1 MLKVKKFMIILIIS
15 IFPSFSSEEW
25 NGKIYKENGITVV
38 ESKGKGI
45 WGEDIEKKV
54 LFSDTLSL
62 GLEEGDEKLIF
73 GDELEIAVDSEENI
87 YILDSRNFRVLK
99 FDKNGKFLWKIGRK
113 GQGPGELERPYK
125 IKITSKNN
133 FAVLDY
139 HFKIHFFTS
148 DGKYLST
155 LKSKKIIH
163 NIEFLNDGRMLVC
176 LFTAVKLGYTAEFW
190 SEDGKFLSDFP
201 EKYFFSPEISSGKM
215 LGITMGLN
223 KSKDKIFL
231 SIPDRYE
238 IREYDLNG
246 DTLRKIRRDFP
257 LKPPRIEIKGKGA
270 RIEISDISGPTFILK
285 NGNIVNFIDLSGG
298 EIKGKFLDFFDV
310 QGRFLGSLKVKENLI
325 EVDQK
330 DNFYFLQYEPFP
342 KIIRRTLKIIY

>member
-15 IFPSFSSEEW
+15 IFPSLSSEEW

-73 GDELEIAVDSEENI
+73 GGMLEIAVDSEENI

-133 FAVLDY
+133 FAVLDN
-139 HFKIHFFTS
+139 FSKIHFLS
-148 DGKYLST
+148 SGGKYLST
-155 LKSKKIIH
+155 LKSKKMIY
-163 NIEFLNDGRMLVC
+163 NIEILNDGRILSCPFPIGRV
-176 LFTAVKLGYTAEFW
+176 GYTAEFW

-201 EKYFFSPEISSGKM
+201 DKYFFGPKLPPG
-215 LGITMGLN
+215 GGGVAGAGFN
-223 KSKDKIFL
+223 KCKDRIFL
-231 SIPDRYE
+231 PLPDRYE
-238 IREYDLNG
+238 IREYNLNG
-246 DTLRKIRRDFP
+246 KCLRKIRRDFP
-257 LKPPRIEIKGKGA
+257 LKPPRIETWESGFS
-270 RIEISDISGPTFILK
+270 IEDSDTSGPSFILN
-285 NGNIVNFIDLSGG
+285 NGFIVNFLDLFRENSGT
-298 EIKGKFLDFFDV
+298 FLDFFDV

-342 KIIRRTLKIIY
+342 KIIRRTLKIIQ